1 MIQMMYNLSEEEARG
16 TQRLSQAVLNI
27 MMDERPAVCQA
38 AIITVAAIGCV
49 VTAEGDMSKALELV
63 DKLCL
68 DIKHV
73 IEHSHMMEGNGE
85 DDSGVRN

>member
-1 MIQMMYNLSEEEARG
+1 MMYELSEEEARG

-27 MMDERPAVCQA
+27 MMEEKATICQA
-38 AIITVAAIGCV
+38 AIITVAAIGCM
-49 VTAEGDMSKALELV
+49 VTAEGDKDKAVALV

-73 IEHSHMMEGNGE
+73 LLNSHMMDGDDEE
-85 DDSGVRN
+85 DSGVRN